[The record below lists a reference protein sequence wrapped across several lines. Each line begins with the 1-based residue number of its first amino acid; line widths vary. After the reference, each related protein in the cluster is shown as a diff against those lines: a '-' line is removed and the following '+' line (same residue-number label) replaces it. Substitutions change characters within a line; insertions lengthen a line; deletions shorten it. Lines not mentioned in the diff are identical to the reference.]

1 MKRLLWT
8 MPLVVLLCACQRSGK
23 NAGAAD
29 HPKVNLPARPDLSQ
43 KPLAEKYP
51 DGAFSVE
58 GFFLH
63 AQERN
68 GQEVTVRGV
77 VLGADL
83 CAPDAP
89 CTKVPSV
96 TLVDDPKNPR
106 RRLTVVG
113 TTTAQDLS
121 ELKPSS
127 TQTLTGKVAMWS
139 PDGRMIQMDGMLILP
154 PPAPTQDAAGAATP
168 KTAP

>member
-1 MKRLLWT
+1 MTRLSWMMLIVLPLW
-8 MPLVVLLCACQRSGK
+8 ACHQSNQGS
-23 NAGAAD
+23 GAASQ
-29 HPKVNLPARPDLSQ
+29 PKANLPAKPDLNL

-51 DGAFSVE
+51 DGALSVE

-77 VLGADL
+77 VLSADL

-113 TTTAQDLS
+113 STTDQDLS
-121 ELKPSS
+121 ELKPGT

-139 PDGRMIQMDGMLILP
+139 PNGRMIQMDGMLILP
-154 PPAPTQDAAGAATP
+154 PPAPAATP
-168 KTAP
+168 EGTPAPKTP

>member
-1 MKRLLWT
+1 MKRLAWT
-8 MPLVVLLCACQRSGK
+8 MLVVIPLCACQRSGK
-23 NAGAAD
+23 GPDAAGQ
-29 HPKVNLPARPDLSQ
+29 PKANLPAKPDLSQ

-51 DGAFSVE
+51 DGALSVE

-63 AQERN
+63 AQELN
-68 GQEVTVRGV
+68 GREATVRGT
-77 VLGADL
+77 VLAADL

-96 TLVDDPKNPR
+96 TLVDDLKNPR

-154 PPAPTQDAAGAATP
+154 PPAPP
-168 KTAP
+168 PEAPAP